1 MKNRNRKLGFLAGIL
16 AMIAGLFL
24 TYSLVFARKEGEV
37 LEAKE
42 DSTSVV
48 RAIVD
53 TEGVGASEK
62 KTRLTSKLQAKDEVK
77 PLEVKK
83 TGEDVKE
90 KRKERFTPIIFVD
103 AYKKKHKAM
112 IDNSLKM
119 HNYDVNKFKRKGNLM
134 TYDDEDYTSRV
145 GIDVSHHQK
154 VKDWKKVKKAGI
166 DFSFIR
172 LGARGYGE
180 SGGLI
185 KDREFEYNLKN
196 AKKAG
201 IEVGVYFYSQ
211 AVNEKEALE
220 EADFVLNNLKGRKLD
235 LPVIY
240 DPEHVYAAD
249 KVTLIGRNSKVS
261 KKQFTKNALTFLKR
275 VEDSGYMGGI
285 YANMLWLTGQY
296 ELGKLEDY
304 ILWFADYEKKP
315 QSPYA
320 YEYWQYSSEGRLNS
334 VDGLVDMNIRVI
346 KK

>member
-42 DSTSVV
+42 ESTSVV

-53 TEGVGASEK
+53 TEEVGASEN
-62 KTRLTSKLQAKDEVK
+62 KTRLTSKLLAKDEVK
-77 PLEVKK
+77 TLEVKK
-83 TGEDVKE
+83 TGDDVKE
-90 KRKERFTPIIFVD
+90 KSKERFTPIIFVD

-154 VKDWKKVKKAGI
+154 VKDWKKV
-166 DFSFIR
+166 
-172 LGARGYGE
+172 
-180 SGGLI
+180 
-185 KDREFEYNLKN
+185 
-196 AKKAG
+196 KKAG

-275 VEDSGYMGGI
+275 VEDSGYKGGI

-320 YEYWQYSSEGRLNS
+320 YEYWQYSSKGRLNS